1 MSSRYVDPG
10 SGKTLPQ
17 IMTTTTR
24 QSLAFTLI
32 ELLAS
37 IAVVAILSALCMAG
51 LSKARIKAYEVQDVN
66 SLRQLGISIHLMMN
80 DLAEVKPNDFFDP
93 ADKLWAY
100 TSDSANESAS
110 AWDDRVAKAASVRK
124 LMSSAYWRK
133 LNAASLSAN
142 EPYPRSYSVNAA
154 QSLFPSPPP
163 DSGQPDWERLSVPT
177 FKIASKT
184 RLILLFMTY
193 APNTPGI
200 AYSGAANPIYS
211 GVNKTG
217 YSAQMGRTP
226 LLFVDGHAV
235 VADLAHEYNDS
246 TYWGE

>member
-1 MSSRYVDPG
+1 MTIPMERSR
-10 SGKTLPQ
+10 
-17 IMTTTTR
+17 
-24 QSLAFTLI
+24 AFTLI
-32 ELLAS
+32 ELLVS
-37 IAVVAILSALCMAG
+37 IAIVALLSALCMAG
-51 LSKARIKAYEVQDVN
+51 LGKARVRAYEVQDVN
-66 SLRQLGISIHLMMN
+66 SLRQLGLSIRLMMN
-80 DLAEVKPNDFFDP
+80 DLTEVKPNDFFDP
-93 ADKLWAY
+93 DDKLWAY
-100 TSDSANESAS
+100 TSDAVNESAS

-124 LMSSAYWRK
+124 LMSSSYWKK
-133 LNAASLSAN
+133 LNAGNLSAT
-142 EPYPRSYSVNAA
+142 ELYPRSYSVNAT

-177 FKIASKT
+177 FKIASRT
-184 RLILLFMTY
+184 RLVLMFMTY

-217 YSAQMGRTP
+217 YGAEMGRTP

-246 TYWGE
+246 TSWGD